1 MCARC
6 IQAWKAALKR
16 RKQLDRQ
23 ALVVGRVVAANKTAA
38 CFHAW
43 QAWVRTRQRHRR
55 LLATGM
61 QQTAAMTKLSALS
74 RWRWWVVERQREV
87 EVCEQVSLWQAAR
100 QQQKGVCIKPR
111 PVPGPVIV
119 PAASRPADRGQEI
132 GCKAEQLRWWP
143 CNGDSLQCIVDP
155 MRPTCM

>member
-1 MCARC
+1 MQATLPSYLSWLGIHLAQQPHTNWHVACFSRTTSNTKQPNKLPLTLQPLNFLMCGRC

-43 QAWVRTRQRHRR
+43 LAWVRTRQRHRR

-87 EVCEQVSLWQAAR
+87 EVCEQVSL
-100 QQQKGVCIKPR
+100 
-111 PVPGPVIV
+111 
-119 PAASRPADRGQEI
+119 
-132 GCKAEQLRWWP
+132 
-143 CNGDSLQCIVDP
+143 
-155 MRPTCM
+155 